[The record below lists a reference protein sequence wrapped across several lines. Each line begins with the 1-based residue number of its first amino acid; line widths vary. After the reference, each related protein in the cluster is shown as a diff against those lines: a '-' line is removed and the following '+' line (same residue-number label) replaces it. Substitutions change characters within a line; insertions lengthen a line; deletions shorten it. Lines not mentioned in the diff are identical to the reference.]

1 MPPAGRPANC
11 EPSAADRSWKRG
23 ARERANDVFF
33 CLWHKKTSEQSGLCS
48 DVERDTG
55 VEPATSA
62 WEADVL
68 PIYQSRTDL
77 VSEGIITDP
86 RRICKTNPV
95 ESAQP
100 AIPAETYAL
109 HPMLR
114 QSIGHGSGRRFSPGA
129 RAFRRAARR
138 KSRSKQA

>member
-1 MPPAGRPANC
+1 MGGFADPEHSDTEGWSRPVGGGTQNKKDIL
-11 EPSAADRSWKRG
+11 P
-23 ARERANDVFF
+23 DVLFV
-33 CLWHKKTSEQSGLCS
+33 L
-48 DVERDTG
+48 ERDTG

-138 KSRSKQA
+138 KSPSKQA